1 MALTIPRKRKAVKDA
16 KNKRP
21 TGVKYCKVN
30 LNAVLIVDQARIDA
44 PAYKYALFCLDIR

>member
-1 MALTIPRKRKAVKDA
+1 MTLNKPRKRKAVKDA

-30 LNAVLIVDQARIDA
+30 LNAVLIVDQEEM
-44 PAYKYALFCLDIR
+44 PLHTNMPYFV